1 LQLDLETNRL
11 ITVLTIDFMMQQARR
26 TNRGLGA
33 QSLDKSQHGRDR
45 FGLATEA
52 KQPLGDIRFERE
64 QTHLIGRGAINCLKN
79 GRPWDIQ
86 LRNTGV
92 RARNQSG
99 RQSGLRFR
107 LRSLTSRRG
116 ALKRCVL
123 GLQSRESNPSSGPSL
138 DRKDR
143 EAKTDQ

>member
-11 ITVLTIDFMMQQARR
+11 ITILTVDFVMQQARR
-26 TNRGLGA
+26 TNCGLGV

-52 KQPLGDIRFERE
+52 KQPLSDIRFERE

-92 RARNQSG
+92 CARN
-99 RQSGLRFR
+99 
-107 LRSLTSRRG
+107 
-116 ALKRCVL
+116 
-123 GLQSRESNPSSGPSL
+123 
-138 DRKDR
+138 
-143 EAKTDQ
+143 

>member
-11 ITVLTIDFMMQQARR
+11 ITVLTVDFVMQQARR
-26 TNRGLGA
+26 TNRGLGV

-52 KQPLGDIRFERE
+52 KQPLSDIWFERE
-64 QTHLIGRGAINCLKN
+64 QTHLIGRGAIDCLKN
-79 GRPWDIQ
+79 ARPWDIQ
-86 LRNTGV
+86 LPNTGV

-107 LRSLTSRRG
+107 LRSLASRRG

-123 GLQSRESNPSSGPSL
+123 GLQSRESNPGSGPSL
-138 DRKDR
+138 DRIDR